1 MKPNLINFK
10 SITKEIKHLA
20 YIQNSK
26 YFNYILLLIFIIC
39 FIAFV
44 TIFYNDS
51 KHINKNST
59 INKLKYIRNTV
70 NKLNNIN

>member
-1 MKPNLINFK
+1 MKPNLINFN
-10 SITKEIKHLA
+10 SITKEIKQLS

-26 YFNYILLLIFIIC
+26 YFNYILLVIFIIC
-39 FIAFV
+39 FIAFM

-59 INKLKYIRNTV
+59 INKLKNIRNTL
-70 NKLNNIN
+70 NKLNTIN